1 MGRLFVFLLSK
12 VRVLRVSETIKTFL
26 SIRSGPGSACF
37 VTVVSGCDFFACRL
51 ARKLACIPKSHDLG
65 NRNHPSAQRSSGS
78 NKNPQAISSK
88 PLHCCLDPSERIGSA
103 PGRSLRY
110 SVGRIPTRTT
120 LSSAVQSC
128 PLAQIISPAAAE
140 AEAAP
145 VRVAPAVL

>member
-1 MGRLFVFLLSK
+1 MTLLFVFLLSK

-65 NRNHPSAQRSSGS
+65 NRPKQIS

-140 AEAAP
+140 AEASP